1 MNLYF
6 LKAAS
11 PFIVVSPIV
20 SWVYFKRKNNI
31 NHPIM
36 QRSLLHLKKDQ
47 RILDYCGENIRPGF
61 WITVNRDPIENYV
74 KFGFTLKGDS
84 GSLGTSVIADY
95 LTHRELKILD

>member
-1 MNLYF
+1 M
-6 LKAAS
+6 
-11 PFIVVSPIV
+11 
-20 SWVYFKRKNNI
+20 
-31 NHPIM
+31 
-36 QRSLLHLKKDQ
+36 KKDQ

-61 WITVNRDPIENYV
+61 WITVNKDPIENYI